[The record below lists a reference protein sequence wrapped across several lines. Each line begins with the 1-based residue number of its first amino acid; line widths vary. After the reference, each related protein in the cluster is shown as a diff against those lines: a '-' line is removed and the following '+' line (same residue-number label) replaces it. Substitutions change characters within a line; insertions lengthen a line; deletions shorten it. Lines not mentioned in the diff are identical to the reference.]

1 MNNVTKQIRATK
13 VPPKGRESYPGA
25 AEVLARLL
33 NHERLRGLEAVDA
46 ASTTRLA
53 AFIWYLESQY
63 AWTIGRVEFATGTK
77 DGRVVFIAEY
87 FLDPA
92 VIEKAMAGGAS
103 RWRASVLKAR
113 AALRAKAA
121 RAYTTAK
128 RLNDA
133 AAKAKRY
140 VDPRQRSMF
149 DYDDGCAA

>member
-1 MNNVTKQIRATK
+1 M
-13 VPPKGRESYPGA
+13 
-25 AEVLARLL
+25 
-33 NHERLRGLEAVDA
+33 
-46 ASTTRLA
+46 
-53 AFIWYLESQY
+53 
-63 AWTIGRVEFATGTK
+63 
-77 DGRVVFIAEY
+77 VFIAEY